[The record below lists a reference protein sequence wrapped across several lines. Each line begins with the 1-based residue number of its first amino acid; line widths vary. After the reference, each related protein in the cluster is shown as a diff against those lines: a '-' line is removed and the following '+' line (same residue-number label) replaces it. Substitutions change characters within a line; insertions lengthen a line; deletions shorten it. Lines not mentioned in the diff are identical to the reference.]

1 MAPHQLLAC
10 RLLYTEVKKERE
22 GGEMKYYMASYSGS
36 VTDGMNYKVQG
47 SGNDLYLHFP
57 ELRELI
63 NRYPLKTIDF
73 RLTNGDRLRIYD
85 IHKNRN
91 PNN

>member
-1 MAPHQLLAC
+1 
-10 RLLYTEVKKERE
+10 
-22 GGEMKYYMASYSGS
+22 
-36 VTDGMNYKVQG
+36 
-47 SGNDLYLHFP
+47 
-57 ELRELI
+57 LRELI